1 MSKPIPRNLLIH
13 SATLK
18 HVTGRDVYGVETFT
32 TSNLSYVRFEPK
44 IKTILSDLGEG
55 KNDKYLMIWDSTNS
69 LPQTAV
75 FANLD
80 KIVYDGVELT
90 IREVFKASDERALH
104 HLEIY
109 LT

>member
-13 SATLK
+13 SATLR
-18 HVTGRDVYGVETFT
+18 HVTGRDVYGNETYAET
-32 TSNLSYVRFEPK
+32 VLSYVRFEPN

-55 KNDKYLMIWDSTNS
+55 KNDKYLMIWDSVNS
-69 LPQTAV
+69 IPSGTV

>member
-1 MSKPIPRNLLIH
+1 MSKSIPRNLLIH

-32 TSNLSYVRFEPK
+32 TSTLLYVRFEPS
-44 IKTILSDLGEG
+44 IRTMLSDLGEG
-55 KNDKYLMIWDSTNS
+55 KNDKYLMIWDSVNS

-90 IREVFKASDERALH
+90 IREVFKASDERGLH

-109 LT
+109 LN